1 MNMYFVNLFVGLFQ
15 IYLVIR
21 NGIRKS
27 TLLGLYILSF
37 TMLNILGSF
46 YIYFPDTSPYI
57 LSKNYASST
66 FFIVLILHQF
76 VLLISWLLCSS
87 NKLYSV
93 PDIVLSDGKNSIRP
107 LFILVCIILGLV
119 GLDIVRNGLPI
130 FYSNFGAELSNT
142 DFVKLRSEYFD
153 HNGSFFLNSLG
164 YYIAPLFLGVILL
177 LRVLKKPTLSR
188 KLIMTFGL
196 VIGAALSLSFFH
208 KTPLLIFAA
217 SLFFVYSLSVK
228 MDKKRVLRRLFYFT
242 LINSV
247 LLLAQ
252 YYLVFSNQVIYS
264 YSDIFNAILNRLIG
278 VYPLGLAVA
287 IDVQESTGFLW
298 GRTFPNMLGL
308 HPQSFDLSSAI
319 HWQLFAL
326 KGNAPAP
333 FIGYAYIN
341 FGLVGVMV
349 MSIVSVVI
357 LRVLDIYIINIK
369 NIYFKACLL
378 ALLFQKVLYMAMSS
392 LFDNILNPRDIF
404 LYIVLLTI
412 LYLKF
417 YESRSAHL

>member
-1 MNMYFVNLFVGLFQ
+1 MYFINLFVGLFQ

-21 NGIRKS
+21 NGISKS
-27 TLLGLYILSF
+27 TLLGVYILSF
-37 TMLNILGSF
+37 TVLNILGSF
-46 YIYFPDTSPYI
+46 YVYFPDTSPYI

-93 PDIVLSDGKNSIRP
+93 PDILPSDGKNSIRP
-107 LFILVCIILGLV
+107 LFTLVCIIFGLV
-119 GLDIVRNGLPI
+119 GFDIVRNGLPI
-130 FYSNFGAELSNT
+130 FYSTFGTELSNT
-142 DFVKLRSEYFD
+142 DFVKKRSEYFN

-177 LRVLKKPTLSR
+177 LRALKKPNLSR
-188 KLIMTFGL
+188 KLIMAFGL
-196 VIGAALSLSFFH
+196 VFGSALSLSFLH
-208 KTPLLIFAA
+208 KTPLLIFVA

-228 MDKKRVLRRLFYFT
+228 MDKKVLRRLFYFT
-242 LINSV
+242 VIISV

-252 YYLVFSNQVIYS
+252 YYLIFANQVIYS
-264 YSDIFNAILNRLIG
+264 YWDIFNAILNRLIG

-287 IDVQESTGFLW
+287 IDVQESTGFLL
-298 GRTFPNMLGL
+298 GRTFPNILGL
-308 HPQSFDLSSAI
+308 FPQSFDLSSAI
-319 HWQLFAL
+319 HWQLFTL

-341 FGLVGVMV
+341 FGLVGMIV

-369 NIYFKACLL
+369 NIYFKGCLL

-417 YESRSAHL
+417 YENRSAHL